1 MQKWN
6 KKSTPPVDDNVNH
19 PSHYTNGNVEC
30 IDAIQSALTP
40 EEFEGYCK
48 ANAIKYLWRA
58 GLKSNKAED
67 LKKANW
73 YITKLINFISSS
85 SS

>member
-1 MQKWN
+1 MQKW
-6 KKSTPPVDDNVNH
+6 KHKSTPPVDDNVNH

-73 YITKLINFISSS
+73 YIAKLINFISSS

>member
-30 IDAIQSALTP
+30 IDAIQSALTSA
-40 EEFEGYCK
+40 EFEGYCK

-58 GLKSNKAED
+58 GLKKDKVED

>member
-30 IDAIQSALTP
+30 IDAIQSALTA

-58 GLKSNKAED
+58 GLKGNKTED
-67 LKKANW
+67 LSKAKW
-73 YITKLINFISSS
+73 YIEKLISLSSMP
-85 SS
+85 